1 MITALDSG
9 PLFDL
14 FLDTPRRGQAAAA
27 LLRRCRADGQ
37 LIAGALVLA
46 EVSALFGSSARGR
59 SALERLGVEWIADDP
74 ACTARAADAW
84 RRQRS
89 GSRRLPV
96 ARFLIGAHALLHAD
110 RLATRDRAFYRK
122 HFPAL
127 RLVLP

>member
-14 FLDTPRRGQAAAA
+14 FLGDPRRGRAAVE
-27 LLRRCRADGQ
+27 LLRRCQADGH
-37 LIAGALVLA
+37 LIAGPLVWA
-46 EVSALFGSSARGR
+46 EVSALFGRSARAR
-59 SALERLGVEWIADDP
+59 TALARLGVELTADDTDC
-74 ACTARAADAW
+74 ASRAADAW

-89 GSRRLPV
+89 HRLPV
-96 ARFLIGAHALLHAD
+96 ARFLVGAHALVRAD

-122 HFPAL
+122 HFPTL